1 MVGGLLNDIFDNTN
15 TENHNDKLSLLYES
29 NKVNMVAVKTAV
41 GLTDRVNIPTV
52 VQQGG
57 NWGPILCSNSI
68 DKIGKKCWEQG
79 KHYYLYKNTAKILP
93 LGFVDDLN
101 GISKCGKDSLS
112 LNSFINTQIELKKL
126 RFHTADAK
134 GRSKCHKLHI
144 GKLTRVCP
152 ALKVHGTAMLEVK
165 DDVYLG
171 DILSC
176 DGKNTKN
183 IKSRVSKGLGIIA
196 NIFNLLDT
204 ISFGSHHYEIAVLL
218 RNSML
223 INGILTNA

>member
-1 MVGGLLNDIFDNTN
+1 MSDSNVGSQKQRNIKDHLLIIHGVINSVVRGKEEPVDIQIYDLEKAFDTMWLEDCLNDIFDNTN

-52 VQQGG
+52 VQEGG

-68 DKIGKKCWEQG
+68 DKIGKKCWEKG

-112 LNSFINTQIELKKL
+112 LNSYINTQIELKKL

-144 GKLTRVCP
+144 GKLTRDCP

-165 DDVYLG
+165 DDVLPRGYTEL
-171 DILSC
+171 
-176 DGKNTKN
+176 
-183 IKSRVSKGLGIIA
+183 
-196 NIFNLLDT
+196 
-204 ISFGSHHYEIAVLL
+204 
-218 RNSML
+218 
-223 INGILTNA
+223 